1 MKKQKDI
8 SLKKA
13 LAEDLIIDKRNEDYK
28 MPEDLCQFTDSTKK
42 SGNHIVIGGAGSGKE
57 VGYVNLQI
65 DNAIKKG
72 ENLVITTITEPDK
85 EFLERAENLGYSVKI
100 VNVSSEFNCIQS
112 ANIYEKT
119 YNPFHY
125 IKDDK
130 DAQEMVLSIKEYF
143 DYYYATYY
151 DSKFFQDMY
160 WDQTAYLLMTSL
172 FCLTRY
178 SEITQLPVELLT
190 IKKLLTGMVDPN
202 VNGVD
207 TFALLK
213 ELKEKS
219 NEAEHIVTKTLAA
232 DNKTLK
238 NVANSI
244 LTVCQENCLCLSA
257 NDNLELEQL
266 GKEKTLLFLL
276 FSPVEVGF
284 GNFVAEMILDK
295 AIRILQNDRKENTEK
310 GIHVRFLLDEY
321 PNVLCGTIGKIG
333 YALASAPHYNMSFS
347 IIIQSINQIYTLN
360 EEYGES
366 MRKNNDKAEITDRV
380 GMIIENSDLI
390 FYYGGCCDLKTTEFF
405 RRISKNPENLCVV
418 NDKLLANIKD
428 DEILLFPHNTETLP
442 IIARKKYLHNEEIG
456 K

>member
-8 SLKKA
+8 SLKEA
-13 LAEDLIIDKRNEDYK
+13 LAEGLIIDKRNEDYK
-28 MPEDLCQFTDSTKK
+28 TPEDLCQFTDSTKK

-100 VNVSSEFNCIQS
+100 VNVSSESNCIQS

-130 DAQEMVLSIKEYF
+130 DAQEMVKNIKEYF
-143 DYYYATYY
+143 SYYYGFHDA
-151 DSKFFQDMY
+151 Y
-160 WDQTAYLLMTSL
+160 WNQTACLLMTSL
-172 FCLTRY
+172 FCLTRH
-178 SEITQLPVELLT
+178 SEITQLSAELLT
-190 IKKLLTGMVDPN
+190 VKKLLVGIVNPN
-202 VNGVD
+202 VNGIN

-219 NEAEHIVTKTLAA
+219 NEVEHIVTKTLAA

-238 NVANSI
+238 DIANSI
-244 LTVCQENCLCLSA
+244 LIVCQENCLCLSA

-276 FSPVEVGF
+276 FSPVEVEF
-284 GNFVAEMILDK
+284 GNFVAEMILDQ
-295 AIRILQNDRKENTEK
+295 AIRILQNDREENAEK
-310 GIHVRFLLDEY
+310 GIHIKFLLDEY
-321 PNVLCGTIGKIG
+321 PNVLGGTISKIG
-333 YALASAPHYNMSFS
+333 YALALAHHYNMSFS
-347 IIIQSINQIYTLN
+347 IIIQSINQIYALS
-360 EEYGES
+360 EEYSELI
-366 MRKNNDKAEITDRV
+366 RKNNDKAEITNRV
-380 GMIIENSDLI
+380 GMIIGNSDLI
-390 FYYGGCCDLKTTEFF
+390 FYYGGYCDLKTAEFF
-405 RRISKNPENLCVV
+405 RRISKNPKDLCVI

-428 DEILLFPHNTETLP
+428 DEILLFSRDTETLP
-442 IIARKKYLHNEEIG
+442 VIVRKKYLHNKEIG

>member
-13 LAEDLIIDKRNEDYK
+13 LAEGLIINKRNEDYK
-28 MPEDLCQFTDSTKK
+28 TPEDLCQFTDSTKK
-42 SGNHIVIGGAGSGKE
+42 SGNHIVIGGAGRGKE
-57 VGYVNLQI
+57 VGYINLQI

-72 ENLVITTITEPDK
+72 KNLVITTITEPDK
-85 EFLERAENLGYSVKI
+85 KFLERAENLGYSVKI
-100 VNVSSEFNCIQS
+100 VNVSSESNCIQS

-130 DAQEMVLSIKEYF
+130 DAQEMVKNIKEYF
-143 DYYYATYY
+143 SYCYGFHDA
-151 DSKFFQDMY
+151 Y

-284 GNFVAEMILDK
+284 GNFVAEMILDQ

-360 EEYGES
+360 EEYSELI
-366 MRKNNDKAEITDRV
+366 RKNNDKAEITDRV
-380 GMIIENSDLI
+380 GMIIGNSDLI
-390 FYYGGCCDLKTTEFF
+390 FYYGGCCDLKTAEFF

-428 DEILLFPHNTETLP
+428 DEILLFPHNPETFP
-442 IIARKKYLHNEEIG
+442 IIARKKYLYNEEIG